1 MIGRETLPMLARL
14 LVRQGH
20 PDATQILAA
29 AVEHAERADVLDW
42 LVPTGLAWIE
52 RAWLTGRP
60 EQASRFQNLLL
71 DRTDRPGLSLQRGEL
86 LRYLRRLGYPS
97 RPFRGCPPAYAA
109 GLRGDWQ
116 TAAAAWER
124 AGNRYEQAL
133 ELADSGEQVPT
144 LEALQLLLDLGA
156 EPAAALVRRRLR
168 ALGVAKIPRR
178 RPLGSGANPA
188 GLTNRQIEILRMLS
202 TGISNVEIAQRL
214 VVSTRTV
221 DHHVSAILQKL
232 GVRSR
237 REAANHLAT
246 LDASDQGRRAV
257 SQISSK
263 S

>member
-1 MIGRETLPMLARL
+1 
-14 LVRQGH
+14 
-20 PDATQILAA
+20 
-29 AVEHAERADVLDW
+29 
-42 LVPTGLAWIE
+42 
-52 RAWLTGRP
+52 
-60 EQASRFQNLLL
+60 
-71 DRTDRPGLSLQRGEL
+71 
-86 LRYLRRLGYPS
+86 
-97 RPFRGCPPAYAA
+97 
-109 GLRGDWQ
+109 
-116 TAAAAWER
+116 
-124 AGNRYEQAL
+124 L

-188 GLTNRQIEILRMLS
+188 GLTNRQVEILRLLS
-202 TGISNVEIAQRL
+202 TGISNAEIAQRL

-237 REAANHLAT
+237 REAANQLAT
-246 LDASDQGRRAV
+246 LDATDQGRGAV
-257 SQISSK
+257 SQISST